1 MKNVP
6 KGYTKPTQ
14 PGVIRRRLSEPST
27 WAGLALIASQGV
39 TAWTTRDY
47 ASMGATLGGLAAVLL
62 PERKAE

>member
-6 KGYTKPTQ
+6 KGYTKKPS
-14 PGVIRRRLSEPST
+14 VIKSRLSEPST

-47 ASMGATLGGLAAVLL
+47 AAMGATLGGLAAVLL